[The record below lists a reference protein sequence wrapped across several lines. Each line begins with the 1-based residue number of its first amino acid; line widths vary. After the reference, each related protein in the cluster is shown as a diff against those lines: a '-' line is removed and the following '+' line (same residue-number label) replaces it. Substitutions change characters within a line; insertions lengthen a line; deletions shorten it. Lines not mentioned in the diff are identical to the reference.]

1 MTYEPIPTSLTL
13 EELAAMSARSF
24 NHLSAQVATVQEDV
38 NDLKLRDDRRDRE
51 LRLIR
56 EEIGGLGTRVDRSFA
71 ELGEKFDTLLDV
83 LGRGHEQRLTTLE
96 TQVRELHG
104 QR

>member
-1 MTYEPIPTSLTL
+1 MTYEPVPTNLTL

-24 NHLSAQVATVQEDV
+24 NHLSAQVAAVQEDV
-38 NDLKLRDDRRDRE
+38 TDLKLRDDRRDRE

-56 EEIGGLGTRVDRSFA
+56 EELGSFGSRL
-71 ELGEKFDTLLDV
+71 EDSVGDLSRKFDTLLDV
-83 LGRGHEQRLTTLE
+83 LGRGHEQRLLSLE
-96 TQVRELHG
+96 TGLRELQE

>member
-1 MTYEPIPTSLTL
+1 
-13 EELAAMSARSF
+13 MSARSF

-56 EEIGGLGTRVDRSFA
+56 EEIGGVGSRLDRSFA
-71 ELGEKFDTLLDV
+71 DLSEKFDTLLAV
-83 LGRGHEQRLTTLE
+83 LGRGHEQRLLSLE
-96 TQVRELHG
+96 TQVRDLQE